1 MIFDGI
7 QCYHDRLRSG
17 QQTVRDEVLACL
29 ERIHRYE
36 SYGAF
41 LEVYAEEAL
50 AKADALDAQGF
61 GGFLDIAARLIHRL
75 ADERCFNVF

>member
-1 MIFDGI
+1 M
-7 QCYHDRLRSG
+7 
-17 QQTVRDEVLACL
+17 LACL

-61 GGFLDIAARLIHRL
+61 GGDL
-75 ADERCFNVF
+75 APLTGVVVGVKDN